1 MAPCNKQDKSR
12 AKGGEAVSLGPLKAD
27 KITVTYGKR
36 IVLDSFSHT
45 FEPGKIHCILGPN
58 GCGKTTLV
66 KSLVARYAASGDI
79 SYVPQNVYGNVA
91 LSVYDT
97 VALGRYDKSRF
108 FTGLTP
114 DDRALVDKAVSD
126 MELEALSD
134 RIFDTLSGGEKQR
147 CMTARALAQ
156 DTSWTVLDEPSS
168 SLDIRHNQLTMRK
181 LVDLRDNEGKS
192 FIIVLH
198 DINTAVRFA
207 DSFILMKGGKLV
219 CVKDSLDTEV
229 LSDVFESPFEMITAT
244 EGASFF
250 CPL

>member
-1 MAPCNKQDKSR
+1 M
-12 AKGGEAVSLGPLKAD
+12 SLERLEAD

-36 IVLDSFSHT
+36 TVLDHFSHT
-45 FEPGKIHCILGPN
+45 FEPHKIHCILGPN

-66 KSLVARYAASGDI
+66 KALVAKYSPTGDI

-114 DDRALVDKAVSD
+114 DDRKFVDKAMGD
-126 MELEALSD
+126 MELEPLAD

-156 DTSWTVLDEPSS
+156 DTTWTILDEPSS

-181 LVDLRDNEGKS
+181 LTDLRDNEGKS
-192 FIIVLH
+192 FVIVLH
-198 DINTAVRFA
+198 DINTAIRFA
-207 DSFILMKGGKLV
+207 DSFVLMKGGKLV
-219 CVKDSLDTEV
+219 AVRESLDTEV
-229 LSDVFESPFEMITAT
+229 LSEVFDSPFEKITST
-244 EGASFF
+244 EGTSFF

>member
-1 MAPCNKQDKSR
+1 
-12 AKGGEAVSLGPLKAD
+12 VSLERIEAEN
-27 KITVTYGKR
+27 ITVKYGKR
-36 IVLDSFSHT
+36 TVLDSFTHT
-45 FEPGKIHCILGPN
+45 FEPHKIHCVLGPN

-66 KSLVARYAASGDI
+66 KALVSKYASGKDI

-108 FTGLTP
+108 FTGLTSE
-114 DDRALVDKAVSD
+114 DKELVDKAVKD

-156 DTSWTVLDEPSS
+156 NTSWTILDEPSS
-168 SLDIRHNQLTMRK
+168 SLDIRHNQLTMKK
-181 LVDLRDNEGKS
+181 LESLRDNEGKS

-198 DINTAVRFA
+198 DVNTAVRFA
-207 DSFILMKGGKLV
+207 DSFILMKEGKLIAV
-219 CVKDSLDTEV
+219 REALDEKILSEV
-229 LSDVFESPFEMITAT
+229 FDSPFEQISPRDGT
-244 EGASFF
+244 SYF